1 MERWQMH
8 GPALLGIA
16 VTLLVAAVLV
26 ALCKRQRQRANQ
38 ESRRAVALRWQL
50 ASWATLLLALVLVI
64 IQLPLS
70 EVTRGQILSLLGVL
84 LTGVIA
90 FSSTTFVANAMAGVM
105 LRAVRTFDIG
115 DFIEINERWGRVSDK
130 GVFHTEI
137 QTEQRD
143 LLTVPH
149 LYLATH
155 PIKVIH
161 KSGTVVSSSLSL
173 GYDLQRQEI
182 EQLLLSA
189 ASEVELEEPYV
200 HIDHLGDHA
209 ITYKVSG
216 FLADVGK
223 LLTTKSNLRKSILDT
238 LHGAGVEIVSPG
250 FVNQRQFA
258 QWDKALPP
266 VARPTAA
273 SDEVAVT
280 AEEIVFDK
288 AESAANLRALRSHRH
303 ALAEWAKLGVDERPA
318 EWSDD
323 DAIAVELAIVE
334 RKISQLEAFKERA

>member
-1 MERWQMH
+1 MEQWQNH
-8 GPALLGIA
+8 LSSIVGVA
-16 VTLLVAAVLV
+16 VTLLVAAGLVLLFK
-26 ALCKRQRQRANQ
+26 AQRNRANQ

-50 ASWATLLLALVLVI
+50 ASWAAMLLALVLVI

-70 EVTRGQILSLLGVL
+70 DVTRGQILSLIGVL

-173 GYDLQRQEI
+173 GYDLQRQQI
-182 EQLLLSA
+182 EALLLEA
-189 ASEVELEEPYV
+189 ASAVELEEPYV
-200 HIDHLGDHA
+200 HIDDLGDHA

-223 LLTTKSNLRKSILDT
+223 LLTTKSNLRKSVLDT
-238 LHGAGVEIVSPG
+238 LHGAGVEIVSPNYI
-250 FVNQRQFA
+250 NQRQFA
-258 QWDKALPP
+258 KWEKALPP
-266 VARPTAA
+266 AARPAA
-273 SDEVAVT
+273 REDDQPVVT
-280 AEEIVFDK
+280 AEDIVFDK

-303 ALAEWAKLGVDERPA
+303 ALHEWSKAELEQRPA
-318 EWSDD
+318 EWQDD

-334 RKISQLEAFKERA
+334 RQIEQLDAFKER

>member
-1 MERWQMH
+1 
-8 GPALLGIA
+8 
-16 VTLLVAAVLV
+16 
-26 ALCKRQRQRANQ
+26 
-38 ESRRAVALRWQL
+38 
-50 ASWATLLLALVLVI
+50 
-64 IQLPLS
+64 
-70 EVTRGQILSLLGVL
+70 
-84 LTGVIA
+84 
-90 FSSTTFVANAMAGVM
+90 MAGVM

-173 GYDLQRQEI
+173 GYDLQRQQI
-182 EQLLLSA
+182 EALLLEA
-189 ASEVELEEPYV
+189 ASAVELEEPYV
-200 HIDHLGDHA
+200 HIDDLGDHA

-223 LLTTKSNLRKSILDT
+223 LLTTKSNLRKSVLDT
-238 LHGAGVEIVSPG
+238 LHGAGVEIVSSNYI
-250 FVNQRQFA
+250 NQRQFA
-258 QWDKALPP
+258 KWEKALPP
-266 VARPTAA
+266 AARPAA
-273 SDEVAVT
+273 REDDQPVVT
-280 AEEIVFDK
+280 AEDIVFDK

-303 ALAEWAKLGVDERPA
+303 ALHEWSKAELEQRPA
-318 EWSDD
+318 EWQDD

-334 RKISQLEAFKERA
+334 RQIEQLDAFKER

>member
-1 MERWQMH
+1 MQGH
-8 GPALLGIA
+8 LSSIAGVA
-16 VTLLVAAVLV
+16 VTLFCAASIVMLFK
-26 ALCKRQRQRANQ
+26 AQRNRANQ

-70 EVTRGQILSLLGVL
+70 EVTRGQILSLIGVL

-105 LRAVRTFDIG
+105 LRAVRTFDVG
-115 DFIEINERWGRVSDK
+115 DFIEINDRWGRVSDK
-130 GVFHTEI
+130 GVFHTEV

-161 KSGTVVSSSLSL
+161 KSGTVVSSALSL
-173 GYDLQRQEI
+173 GYDLQRQQI
-182 EQLLLSA
+182 EALLLA
-189 ASEVELEEPYV
+189 AATAVELEEPYV
-200 HIDHLGDHA
+200 HVDHLGDHA
-209 ITYKVSG
+209 VTYKVSG
-216 FLADVGK
+216 FLVDVSK

-238 LHGAGVEIVSPG
+238 LHGAGVEIVSPNYI
-250 FVNQRQFA
+250 NQRQFS
-258 QWDKALPP
+258 QWQKALPP
-266 VARPTAA
+266 AARPELCAG
-273 SDEVAVT
+273 DEPVVT
-280 AEEIVFDK
+280 AEDIVFDK

-303 ALAEWAKLGVDERPA
+303 ALHEWAKMELEGRPA
-318 EWSDD
+318 EWQDE

-334 RKISQLEAFKERA
+334 RQIEQLESFKNR

>member
-1 MERWQMH
+1 MEQWQNH
-8 GPALLGIA
+8 LSSIVGVA
-16 VTLLVAAVLV
+16 VTLLVAAGLVLLFK
-26 ALCKRQRQRANQ
+26 AQRNRANQ

-50 ASWATLLLALVLVI
+50 ASWAAMLLALVLVI

-70 EVTRGQILSLLGVL
+70 EVTRGQILSLIGVL

-173 GYDLQRQEI
+173 GYDLQRQQI
-182 EQLLLSA
+182 EALLLEA
-189 ASEVELEEPYV
+189 ASAVELEEPYV
-200 HIDHLGDHA
+200 HIDDLGDHA

-223 LLTTKSNLRKSILDT
+223 LLTTKSNLRKSVLDT
-238 LHGAGVEIVSPG
+238 LHGAGVEIVSSNYI
-250 FVNQRQFA
+250 NQRQFA
-258 QWDKALPP
+258 KWEKALPP
-266 VARPTAA
+266 AARPAA
-273 SDEVAVT
+273 REDDQPVVT
-280 AEEIVFDK
+280 AEDIVFDK

-303 ALAEWAKLGVDERPA
+303 ALHEWSKAELEQRPA
-318 EWSDD
+318 EWQDD

-334 RKISQLEAFKERA
+334 RQIEQLDAFKER

>member
-1 MERWQMH
+1 VQSMSL
-8 GPALLGIA
+8 PSLIA
-16 VTLLVAAVLV
+16 IAMTLLIAAVLT
-26 ALCKRQRQRANQ
+26 ALLKWQRARANRDG
-38 ESRRAVALRWQL
+38 RRAVAIRWQL
-50 ASWATLLLALVLVI
+50 ASWALLLVAVVLVI
-64 IQLPLS
+64 VQLPLS
-70 EVTRGQILSLLGVL
+70 EVTRGQILSLIGVL

-161 KSGTVVSSSLSL
+161 KSGTIVSSSLSL

-182 EQLLLSA
+182 EALLLAA

-200 HIDHLGDHA
+200 HLDDLGDHA

-250 FVNQRQFA
+250 FINQRQFA
-258 QWDKALPP
+258 KWDKALPP
-266 VARPTAA
+266 AARPAA
-273 SDEVAVT
+273 ADEEEPVT
-280 AEEIVFDK
+280 AEDIVFDK

-303 ALAEWAKLGVDERPA
+303 ALTEWAKQAVEERPA
-318 EWSDD
+318 EWGDD

-334 RKISQLEAFKERA
+334 RKIAQQESFKERA

>member
-1 MERWQMH
+1 MSELQNH
-8 GPALLGIA
+8 LNSIIGVAI
-16 VTLLVAAVLV
+16 TLLCAAGLV
-26 ALCKRQRQRANQ
+26 ILFKAQRNRANQ

-50 ASWATLLLALVLVI
+50 ACWATLLLALVLVI

-70 EVTRGQILSLLGVL
+70 EVTRGQILSLIGVL

-105 LRAVRTFDIG
+105 LRAVRTFDVG

-130 GVFHTEI
+130 GVFHTEV

-173 GYDLQRQEI
+173 GYDLQRQQI
-182 EQLLLSA
+182 EALLLEA
-189 ASEVELEEPYV
+189 ASGVELEEPYV

-209 ITYKVSG
+209 VTYKVSG

-238 LHGAGVEIVSPG
+238 LHRAGVEIVSPSYI
-250 FVNQRQFA
+250 NQRQFA
-258 QWDKALPP
+258 QWQKALPP
-266 VARPTAA
+266 TARPEIPAA
-273 SDEVAVT
+273 DEPVVT
-280 AEEIVFDK
+280 AEDIVFDK

-303 ALAEWAKLGVDERPA
+303 ALQEWAKAERNERPA
-318 EWSDD
+318 EWQEE

-334 RKISQLEAFKERA
+334 RQIEQLEAFKKH